1 MALSS
6 STRESRTMNTSR
18 RMLGVLVMP
27 VVALVALV
35 PAPRS
40 LFYQKRR
47 PTRAGRIINRAW
59 TCVAGAGLT
68 PYSWPGQPR
77 GGTVALETKGRRSG
91 KWRSQVVTWVEHGGE
106 RYFVSMLGERSDWVR
121 NARAAQGEAAIR
133 HVHGGPFD
141 WLKCRSR
148 SAHPSCRP
156 ILGAHEWRHRSTWAA
171 STSMLRLRSSRAS
184 RQTTRSFGS

>member
-1 MALSS
+1 
-6 STRESRTMNTSR
+6 
-18 RMLGVLVMP
+18 MLGVLVMP
-27 VVALVALV
+27 VVALAALI

-133 HVHGGPFD
+133 HGTRRAVRLVKVPIEE
-141 WLKCRSR
+141 R
-148 SAHPSCRP
+148 AP
-156 ILGAHEWRHRSTWAA
+156 ILQAYLRRTRMATQEHLGGIDIDA
-171 STSMLRLRSSRAS
+171 SLEEFARIAPNHPVFRVVDA
-184 RQTTRSFGS
+184 